1 MGIRVSFSGLP
12 GGVTGS
18 IQALDYSVEEAA
30 TPLAAG
36 DSTGSVGTFSIVL
49 PVPDPWVPLPN
60 KSPWTVLRT
69 FGPAMFSG
77 SEVTIQDSRKG
88 FTLGN
93 ISGHTLSEDQK
104 TITFTGVAK
113 TGRLNVH
120 GVQSQP
126 FSGTLRD
133 AFSYYLSL
141 ANVTTDFLTSESIAD
156 RQVVFPGWNGELWY
170 HLKQMA
176 VAEDC
181 DISLVSGI
189 ILLRPIRERVAASN
203 RDVSRSTALGG
214 LNLALAVEVYK
225 YNNRTITN
233 ELVYPPNG
241 WNPEVQVLN
250 VNAGEVA
257 EYTLELSSSLS
268 SFQEPTMVQMVEQN
282 YSASSVYTVVANDGL
297 PIPPAA
303 WTSAGGRVEISL
315 GSNTTSLEVRLT
327 GATGLP
333 TAAGEAASNFSI
345 ALGSDTTGNRYSTL
359 RIVGTGVAFT
369 KEKKR
374 IRTGV
379 TPDQTSTDIGVTIDN
394 PFISTTDQLY
404 RAGIRAAISYSG
416 SVPSLS
422 GSVISINRRGDSG
435 QVSAPSYDDVRE
447 ALIAELGPG
456 VTYDSER
463 VYYNSLGLTTYDDV
477 RNYWLEFF
485 RNDDADQVFG
495 NVQGARIFD
504 RNTRRWY
511 RIRQATLP
519 SGQISFTSADDDL
532 TFDDMTEFYSG
543 MTYDQVRDLTPG
555 LTYRQVDLLGM
566 YKP

>member
-12 GGVTGS
+12 GGATGS
-18 IQALDYSVEEAA
+18 IQAVDYSVEEAA

-36 DSTGSVGTFSIVL
+36 DSTGQVGSFSIVL
-49 PVPDPWVPLPN
+49 PVPDRHVPLPN
-60 KSPWTVLRT
+60 NSPWRVLRT
-69 FGPAMFSG
+69 LGPSMFSG
-77 SEVTIQDSRKG
+77 SEVRIQDSRKG
-88 FTLGN
+88 FTLGTIN
-93 ISGHTLSEDQK
+93 GHTVSDDNR

-133 AFSYYLSL
+133 AFTYYLSL
-141 ANVTTDFLTSESIAD
+141 ANLGSGFLVSDEIAN
-156 RQVVFPGWNGELWY
+156 RPVVFPGWNGELWY

-176 VAEDC
+176 AAEDC

-189 ILLRPIRERVAASN
+189 ILLRPIRERVAAPN
-203 RDVSRSTALGG
+203 RDTSRSTSLGG
-214 LNLALAVEVYK
+214 FNLAQAVEVYQ

-233 ELVYPPNG
+233 ELVYPPGG

-268 SFQEPTMVQMVEQN
+268 SFQQPTMVQMVEQN

-297 PIPPAA
+297 PIVPASWA
-303 WTSAGGRVEISL
+303 SAGGRVEISL
-315 GSNTTSLEVRLT
+315 GANTTTLEVKLT

-333 TAAGEAASNFSI
+333 TAAGDAASNFSI

-379 TPDQTSTDIGVTIDN
+379 TPDQTATDVGVTIDN

-404 RAGIRAAISYSG
+404 RTGIRAAIGYSG
-416 SVPSLS
+416 AVMSLS
-422 GSVISINRRGDSG
+422 GTVISVNRRGDSG
-435 QVSAPSYDDVRE
+435 QVSAPTYDDVQA
-447 ALIAELGPG
+447 ALVAQLGANP
-456 VTYDSER
+456 TYNA
-463 VYYNSLGLTTYDDV
+463 VQAYYTSLGLTTYDSV
-477 RNYWLEFF
+477 REYWLAFF

-495 NVQGARIFD
+495 NVQGARVFD

-519 SGQISFTSADDDL
+519 SGLISFSSADDDL
-532 TFDDMTEFYSG
+532 TFDDMTSFYAG
-543 MTYDQVRDLTPG
+543 MTYNDVQALVNG
-555 LTYRQVDLLGM
+555 LTYRQVELLGM
-566 YKP
+566 YK